1 MNVQPIVS
9 VDNQS
14 AEVNSRFC
22 HTWLHL
28 FLTENKEDGCR
39 LVDVIRIS
47 LQKAEDPTLDRR
59 ADVQGEFVS
68 SEIYNW
74 IQREAGGEF
83 NIIPRFDFNHSEIT
97 DQVQREAEEEFQ
109 GIPYLVSDSSS
120 DEDQCHQQQEDTMS
134 YAYPKHHDEAD
145 AEAHIRAFLTT
156 WQANHVSQRLSEE
169 DADK

>member
-68 SEIYNW
+68 SEI
-74 IQREAGGEF
+74 
-83 NIIPRFDFNHSEIT
+83 T
-97 DQVQREAEEEFQ
+97 DHVQREAK
-109 GIPYLVSDSSS
+109 G
-120 DEDQCHQQQEDTMS
+120 
-134 YAYPKHHDEAD
+134 K
-145 AEAHIRAFLTT
+145 
-156 WQANHVSQRLSEE
+156 LSRIGDFNNSEVTE
-169 DADK
+169 QV